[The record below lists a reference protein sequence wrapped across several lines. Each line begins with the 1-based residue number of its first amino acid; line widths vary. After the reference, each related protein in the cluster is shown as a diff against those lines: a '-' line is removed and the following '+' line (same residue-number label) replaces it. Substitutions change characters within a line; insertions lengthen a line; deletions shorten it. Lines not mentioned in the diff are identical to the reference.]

1 MLFLLMFLVGKIKWL
16 AVVVALFPTCRC
28 ALAPA
33 DVPPPIS
40 TWCYKNR
47 VCEHFVNSLNY
58 PCLIASLLSCS
69 LMFFFSFVLWGFVV
83 RDLCRSGCRQNFHRS
98 LTVSMLLLVTLRNV
112 SRRAWCKALKWDKVI
127 TINSQS
133 LHHPISYCVL
143 VSFG

>member
-1 MLFLLMFLVGKIKWL
+1 MFLVGKIKWL

-40 TWCYKNR
+40 TWCYKNQ

-69 LMFFFSFVLWGFVV
+69 LMFFFLSFCGVLWLGICVEV
-83 RDLCRSGCRQNFHRS
+83 AVDR
-98 LTVSMLLLVTLRNV
+98 
-112 SRRAWCKALKWDKVI
+112 
-127 TINSQS
+127 
-133 LHHPISYCVL
+133 ISTEV
-143 VSFG
+143 

>member
-33 DVPPPIS
+33 DVPLSIS
-40 TWCYKNR
+40 TYSYENR

-69 LMFFFSFVLWGFVV
+69 IMFFFFRFVGF
-83 RDLCRSGCRQNFHRS
+83 CG
-98 LTVSMLLLVTLRNV
+98 
-112 SRRAWCKALKWDKVI
+112 
-127 TINSQS
+127 
-133 LHHPISYCVL
+133 
-143 VSFG
+143 